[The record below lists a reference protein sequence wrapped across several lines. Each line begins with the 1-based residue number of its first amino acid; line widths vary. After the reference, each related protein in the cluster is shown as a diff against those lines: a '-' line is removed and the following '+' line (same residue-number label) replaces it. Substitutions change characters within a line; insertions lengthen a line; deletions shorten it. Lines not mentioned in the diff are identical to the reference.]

1 MVGLGVE
8 SPDGSAYPDHD
19 RTDQIQ
25 GLGYLEQTLNESNR
39 VRQYQHPR
47 HSHRHRRAGGR
58 DHRGADLVTHRSPQM
73 NNRRDVLALGAGATA
88 WWAARGGD
96 ALAQGDVTS
105 PARARLETR
114 LFNLNDSLS
123 PDAAAEIV
131 ATFTKAAKEAA
142 TGGVLVGR
150 NLNDVPFATRFE
162 WIYMIQFAPT
172 AAEANNAAFQRFE
185 AARAL
190 LATQCRN
197 VAACTLDCDLPPRF
211 AAAPNVK
218 VRHTVMFS
226 FKTDASAEDRARNV
240 ASIRNMGRLP
250 MVRSYL
256 VQSASPNAS
265 GPDQMQW
272 QVIGDFDSL
281 ADYQAY
287 ATAPVH
293 LQIGTDF
300 KAHTS
305 RVAFLDVFV

>member
-1 MVGLGVE
+1 M
-8 SPDGSAYPDHD
+8 
-19 RTDQIQ
+19 T
-25 GLGYLEQTLNESNR
+25 
-39 VRQYQHPR
+39 
-47 HSHRHRRAGGR
+47 HRR
-58 DHRGADLVTHRSPQM
+58 DI
-73 NNRRDVLALGAGATA
+73 LALGAGATA

-96 ALAQGDVTS
+96 ALAQEAATA
-105 PARARLETR
+105 PARLETR
-114 LFNLNDSLS
+114 LFNLNESLS

-131 ATFTKAAKEAA
+131 GTFKKVAREAA

-172 AAEANNAAFQRFE
+172 ASGPESLALQRFE
-185 AARAL
+185 AARDL
-190 LATQCRN
+190 LASHCRN
-197 VAACTLDCDLPPRF
+197 TAACTLEGDLPPRF
-211 AAAPNVK
+211 AAAPGVK

-226 FKTDASAEDRARNV
+226 FKAEASAEDRARNV
-240 ASIRNMGRLP
+240 AAIRNMGRLP

-256 VQSASPNAS
+256 VQAATPKVS

-293 LQIGTDF
+293 LQISADF

>member
-1 MVGLGVE
+1 M
-8 SPDGSAYPDHD
+8 
-19 RTDQIQ
+19 T
-25 GLGYLEQTLNESNR
+25 N
-39 VRQYQHPR
+39 
-47 HSHRHRRAGGR
+47 RRAI
-58 DHRGADLVTHRSPQM
+58 
-73 NNRRDVLALGAGATA
+73 LALGAGAGA

-96 ALAQGDVTS
+96 AMAQGGATA
-105 PARARLETR
+105 PARLETR
-114 LFNLNDSLS
+114 LFNLNDSVR

-131 ATFTKAAKEAA
+131 GKFTEVAKAAA
-142 TGGVLVGR
+142 TGGLLVGR

-162 WIYMIQFAPT
+162 WIYMIQLDP
-172 AAEANNAAFQRFE
+172 AAGPDSVPVQRFK
-185 AARAL
+185 AARDV

-197 VAACTLDCDLPPRF
+197 QADCTLDCDLPPRF
-211 AAAPNVK
+211 AQAPGVT

-226 FKTDASAEDRARNV
+226 FKADATAEDRARNV
-240 ASIRNMGRLP
+240 DAIRKMGRLP
-250 MVRSYL
+250 MVRNYL
-256 VQSASPNAS
+256 VQPAAPDVS

-293 LQIGTDF
+293 LQIGPDF